1 MQSLGQELPS
11 LGGTNKGSSRLI
23 SILELIRFDLNYG
36 VIDSM
41 NRKVIVTGFRIISGV
56 VTGKYFSWK
65 EGYLS
70 ALVSSWK
77 VGSHEWKL
85 SATII
90 VVAHACSYLI
100 PQFLS

>member
-11 LGGTNKGSSRLI
+11 LHETNKVVPGLDQNCIPNLYTNAKSWPGTMLSGW
-23 SILELIRFDLNYG
+23 NQQ
-36 VIDSM
+36 
-41 NRKVIVTGFRIISGV
+41 RIISGV
-56 VTGKYFSWK
+56 ARGKYFSWK

-77 VGSHEWKL
+77 VSSHEWKL

>member
-1 MQSLGQELPS
+1 MQSVGQELPS
-11 LGGTNKGSSRLI
+11 LGGTNKGSSRVI
-23 SILELIRFDLNYG
+23 SIIELIKFDLNYG
-36 VIDSM
+36 VMDST
-41 NRKVIVTGFRIISGV
+41 KVIVTGFRIISGV
-56 VTGKYFSWK
+56 VMGKYFSWK

-77 VGSHEWKL
+77 VSSHEWKL

>member
-1 MQSLGQELPS
+1 VW
-11 LGGTNKGSSRLI
+11 R
-23 SILELIRFDLNYG
+23 R
-36 VIDSM
+36 
-41 NRKVIVTGFRIISGV
+41 
-56 VTGKYFSWK
+56 GKYFSWK

-70 ALVSSWK
+70 TLVSSWK
-77 VGSHEWKL
+77 VSSHEWKL

>member
-1 MQSLGQELPS
+1 
-11 LGGTNKGSSRLI
+11 
-23 SILELIRFDLNYG
+23 
-36 VIDSM
+36 VA
-41 NRKVIVTGFRIISGV
+41 
-56 VTGKYFSWK
+56 GKYFSWK

-77 VGSHEWKL
+77 VSSHEWKL

-100 PQFLS
+100 PQLLS